1 MGRSPVVCQAKAG
14 VDGGT
19 IGSCAAE
26 SLRAG
31 EQTGNCEEG
40 RQDCHRGN
48 MGTERAR
55 KCSKGMTE
63 GEARQ
68 E

>member
-1 MGRSPVVCQAKAG
+1 MGRGPVVCQANAG
-14 VDGGT
+14 VAGGT

-55 KCSKGMTE
+55 K
-63 GEARQ
+63 
-68 E
+68 